1 MLPVIVIPAYQ
12 PDELLLQLINT
23 LLDRNPTQEII
34 VVNDGSL
41 AVTAANIFKQLS
53 LIPNITLLQHQTN
66 LGKGQALKTAF
77 RYFLQHYPHHIGL
90 VTADADGQH
99 LTNDIIHLQEALLD
113 DDKKLWLGVRHF
125 ERGNIP
131 LRSFFGNEL
140 TRKVYAWFSGY
151 ALQDTQTGLRGIP
164 TWLVKKLIEIDSGGY
179 QFEMHMLIFVAKEK
193 IAIGEI
199 TITTVY
205 INQNRAS
212 HFNPLW
218 DSVKIY
224 FIFLRYSFAS
234 LISAGLD
241 LLLFFISFH
250 LMHDILLSTLAARI
264 ISSVINFMLNKKMIF
279 KSSGN
284 FYKEIVHYTLL
295 ALFSILLSYAL
306 VSWLYHG
313 ITLNIYASKILAD
326 TFIFLFNFFVQKAF
340 IFKKTSTE

>member
-23 LLDRNPTQEII
+23 LLEINPSQEII
-34 VVNDGSL
+34 VVDDGSSSNI
-41 AVTAANIFKQLS
+41 ATNIFNQLS
-53 LIPNITLLQHQTN
+53 PIPNITLLQHKTN

-77 RYFLQHYPHHIGL
+77 RYFLQHYPQHIGL

-99 LTNDIIHLQEALLD
+99 LPNDIIHLQEALLD
-113 DDKKLWLGVRHF
+113 DDQKLWLGVRHF

-151 ALQDTQTGLRGIP
+151 ALHDTQTGLRGIP
-164 TWLVKKLIEIDSGGY
+164 TWLVKQLIEIDSGGY

-193 IAIGEI
+193 IVIGEVA
-199 TITTVY
+199 ITTVY

-241 LLLFFISFH
+241 LLLFFIVFH
-250 LMHDILLSTLAARI
+250 LTHDILLSTVAARV
-264 ISSVINFMLNKKMIF
+264 ISSVINFVLNKKLIF
-279 KSSGN
+279 KSSGK

-295 ALFSILLSYAL
+295 ALFSIVLSYAL
-306 VSWLYHG
+306 VSALYHG
-313 ITLNIYASKILAD
+313 IKLNIYASKILAD
-326 TFIFLFNFFVQKAF
+326 TVIFLFNFFVQKLL
-340 IFKKTSTE
+340 IFKKNPTD